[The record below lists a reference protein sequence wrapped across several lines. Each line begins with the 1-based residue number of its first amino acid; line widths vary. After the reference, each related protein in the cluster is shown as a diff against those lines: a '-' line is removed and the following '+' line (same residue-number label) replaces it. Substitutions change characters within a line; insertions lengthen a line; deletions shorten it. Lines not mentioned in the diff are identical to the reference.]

1 VHRDILSLSFT
12 IVFEYDGLYGI
23 VREIAMF
30 QDQRREKILQL
41 LQENGSCRVQELK
54 ELFKVSEPT
63 IRSDLESL
71 ERTGLITRQHGGAY
85 LNTLASTSLSLALP
99 SRGND
104 EEKAR
109 IGKKA
114 AEFVNNG
121 DNIIL
126 DSGTTVTEMVMHL
139 NTRTG
144 LNIVT
149 NALNIALHLGMEP
162 TNNILVVG
170 GEFKPPTLSLTGE
183 KGLALFE
190 NLYVEKL
197 FLATGG
203 FSLEAGLTYPSFS
216 DLAIKRA
223 MIASAKTIYL
233 LADSTKLEKVLF
245 ASLGSVDKVKYL
257 ITDSG
262 ISSEYT
268 KRLKAAGVTVI
279 TA

>member
-1 VHRDILSLSFT
+1 
-12 IVFEYDGLYGI
+12 
-23 VREIAMF
+23 MF

-71 ERTGLITRQHGGAY
+71 EKTGLITRQHGGAY
-85 LNTLASTSLSLALP
+85 LNTLASAPFSLALQ
-99 SRGND
+99 SRGSD
-104 EEKAR
+104 GEKAR

-114 AEFVNNG
+114 AEYVNNG

-126 DSGTTVTEMVMHL
+126 DSGTTVTEMVKHL

-203 FSLEAGLTYPSFS
+203 FSLDAGLTYPSFS

-233 LADSTKLEKVLF
+233 LADSSKLERVLF
-245 ASLGSVDKVKYL
+245 ASLGSVDKIKYL
-257 ITDSG
+257 VTDDG
-262 ISSEYT
+262 IDAEYI
-268 KRLKAAGVTVI
+268 KRLKSVGINVI
-279 TA
+279 IA

>member
-1 VHRDILSLSFT
+1 
-12 IVFEYDGLYGI
+12 
-23 VREIAMF
+23 MF

-85 LNTLASTSLSLALP
+85 LNTLASAPFSLALQ
-99 SRGND
+99 SRGRD

-126 DSGTTVTEMVMHL
+126 DSGTTVTEMVKHL

-203 FSLEAGLTYPSFS
+203 FSLDAGLTYPSFS

-233 LADSTKLEKVLF
+233 LADSSKLERVLF
-245 ASLGSVDKVKYL
+245 ASLGSADKIKYL
-257 ITDSG
+257 ITDDG
-262 ISSEYT
+262 IDAEYA
-268 KRLKAAGVTVI
+268 KRLKAVGI
-279 TA
+279 TPIVV

>member
-1 VHRDILSLSFT
+1 
-12 IVFEYDGLYGI
+12 
-23 VREIAMF
+23 MF

-63 IRSDLESL
+63 IRGDLESL
-71 ERTGLITRQHGGAY
+71 EKSGQITRQHGGAY
-85 LNTLASTSLSLALP
+85 LNTLSSTSLPLTLP
-99 SRGND
+99 LRGNE

-126 DSGTTVTEMVMHL
+126 DSGSSVTEMVKYL
-139 NTRTG
+139 GDRTN

-162 TNNILVVG
+162 SNRVLVVG

-183 KGLALFE
+183 KGLDLFE

-203 FSLEAGLTYPSFS
+203 FSIDAGLTYPSFS
-216 DLAIKRA
+216 DIALKRA
-223 MIASAKTIYL
+223 MIASAKTVYL
-233 LADSTKLEKVLF
+233 LADSSKLEKVLF
-245 ASLGSVDKVKYL
+245 ASLGCVDKIKYL
-257 ITDSG
+257 LTDSG
-262 ISSEYT
+262 IDPEYA
-268 KRLKAAGVTVI
+268 KRLKSMGINVI
-279 TA
+279 IC

>member
-1 VHRDILSLSFT
+1 
-12 IVFEYDGLYGI
+12 
-23 VREIAMF
+23 MF

-63 IRSDLESL
+63 IRGDLESL
-71 ERTGLITRQHGGAY
+71 EKNGLITRQHGGAFI
-85 LNTLASTSLSLALP
+85 NSLASANLP
-99 SRGND
+99 LTPPRRGHE

-114 AEFVNNG
+114 AEFVSNG

-126 DSGTTVTEMVMHL
+126 DSGTTVTEMVKHL
-139 NTRTG
+139 GDRTN

-162 TNNILVVG
+162 SNRVLVVG

-183 KGLALFE
+183 KGLLLFE

-216 DLAIKRA
+216 DIALKRA
-223 MIASAKTIYL
+223 MIASAKTVYL
-233 LADSTKLEKVLF
+233 LADSSKLEKVQF
-245 ASLGSVDKVKYL
+245 ASLGCVDKIKYL
-257 ITDSG
+257 LTDSG
-262 ISSEYT
+262 IDSEYA
-268 KRLKAAGVTVI
+268 KRLRNAGINVI
-279 TA
+279 IC

>member
-1 VHRDILSLSFT
+1 
-12 IVFEYDGLYGI
+12 
-23 VREIAMF
+23 MF

-63 IRSDLESL
+63 IRGDLESL
-71 ERTGLITRQHGGAY
+71 EKSGLITRQHGGAFI
-85 LNTLASTSLSLALP
+85 NSLSSTNLP
-99 SRGND
+99 LTLPKRGNED
-104 EEKAR
+104 AKER
-109 IGKKA
+109 IGRKA

-121 DNIIL
+121 DSIIL
-126 DSGTTVTEMVMHL
+126 DSGTTVTEMVKHL
-139 NTRTG
+139 GDRTG

-162 TNNILVVG
+162 TNRVLVVG

-216 DLAIKRA
+216 DIALKRA
-223 MIASAKTIYL
+223 MIASAKTVYL
-233 LADSTKLEKVLF
+233 LADSTKLEKIQF
-245 ASLGSVDKVKYL
+245 ASLGCVDKIKYL
-257 ITDSG
+257 LTDSG
-262 ISSEYT
+262 IDPEYA
-268 KRLKAAGVTVI
+268 KKLKAAGINVVI
-279 TA
+279 C

>member
-1 VHRDILSLSFT
+1 
-12 IVFEYDGLYGI
+12 
-23 VREIAMF
+23 MF

-54 ELFKVSEPT
+54 KLFKVSEPT

-71 ERTGLITRQHGGAY
+71 EKTGLITRQHGGAY
-85 LNTLASTSLSLALP
+85 LNALAAAPLSLTLP
-99 SRGND
+99 SRGHD

-126 DSGTTVTEMVMHL
+126 DSGTTVSEMVRHIS
-139 NTRTG
+139 TRHN
-144 LNIVT
+144 LSIVT
-149 NALNIALHLGMEP
+149 NALNIALQLGMEP
-162 TNNILVVG
+162 TNNVLVVG
-170 GEFKPPTLSLTGE
+170 GEFKPPTFSLTGE
-183 KGLALFE
+183 KGLDLFE

-203 FSLEAGLTYPSFS
+203 FSLDAGLTYPSFT

-233 LADSTKLEKVLF
+233 LADSSKLERVLF
-245 ASLGSVDKVKYL
+245 ASLGSANKIKYL
-257 ITDSG
+257 VTDDG
-262 ISSEYT
+262 IDPEYI
-268 KRLKAAGVTVI
+268 KKLKAVGITVI
-279 TA
+279 IA